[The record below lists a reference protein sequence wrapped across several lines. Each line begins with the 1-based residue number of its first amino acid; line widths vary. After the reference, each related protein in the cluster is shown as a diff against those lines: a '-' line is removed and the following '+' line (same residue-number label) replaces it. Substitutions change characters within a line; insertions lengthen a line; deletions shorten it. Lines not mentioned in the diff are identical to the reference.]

1 MNLTRLE
8 ELRDELEI
16 SKKKIANDLGIS
28 DSVYGRWENDRFLIP
43 TRRLYQLGNYFQVNI
58 DYILR
63 LSDVRNSLVSE
74 ENIRLDLVSKP
85 LREIREELNF
95 TLRELTNN

>member
-58 DYILR
+58 DYRRSLN
-63 LSDVRNSLVSE
+63 LSDGIKKERTQWY
-74 ENIRLDLVSKP
+74 NIPINIIK
-85 LREIREELNF
+85 
-95 TLRELTNN
+95 